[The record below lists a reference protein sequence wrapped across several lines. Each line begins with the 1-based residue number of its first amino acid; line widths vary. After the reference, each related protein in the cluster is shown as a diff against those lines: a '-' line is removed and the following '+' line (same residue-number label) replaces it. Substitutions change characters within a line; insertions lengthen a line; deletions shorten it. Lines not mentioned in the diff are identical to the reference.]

1 MGNLVR
7 MDLYRMNKA
16 KSFRVCLILAFVF
29 ALTATPFE
37 YLMVQV
43 GKMFST
49 SGTITFPTE
58 INLSTLINRC
68 ATPLTV
74 LLALLSIVNF
84 YYADMEAGYIKNIA
98 GQMPKKGFTMVSR
111 FIASVPHNAVFLL
124 VSVIGSII
132 GTVIFQKII
141 FDGAILESIVTFLL
155 KILLLTSV
163 CSILLLVTAAFRN
176 KSFGMILAVLIGLT
190 LTSLLY
196 TLVVNPGLNKIFTKV
211 DITPYMPDAVLAEE
225 KPGVL
230 RAILVSAVTIG
241 IFLPL
246 SARVFDRKDVK

>member
-49 SGTITFPTE
+49 SGTLTFPTE

-68 ATPLTV
+68 AAPLTV

-124 VSVIGSII
+124 VSIIGSII
-132 GTVIFQKII
+132 GTVIFQRHDMGI
-141 FDGAILESIVTFLL
+141 TFR
-155 KILLLTSV
+155 I
-163 CSILLLVTAAFRN
+163 RR
-176 KSFGMILAVLIGLT
+176 KSA
-190 LTSLLY
+190 
-196 TLVVNPGLNKIFTKV
+196 
-211 DITPYMPDAVLAEE
+211 
-225 KPGVL
+225 
-230 RAILVSAVTIG
+230 
-241 IFLPL
+241 
-246 SARVFDRKDVK
+246 